1 MTRKRFVKLLMSYNY
16 SRNEAYQTAY
26 ILVDED
32 VGFKSYLEAYNYL
45 LQKNL
50 NQVLTRLDFCGT
62 ILVETRKEKCVYEFR
77 QYVWYEWYV

>member
-26 ILVDED
+26 ILVDGD

-50 NQVLTRLDFCGT
+50 NQVLTKLDFCGT
-62 ILVETRKEKCVYEFR
+62 ILTEQQRR
-77 QYVWYEWYV
+77 D

>member
-1 MTRKRFVKLLMSYNY
+1 MLYYTLCGFQKDATMTRKRFVKLLMSYNY

-50 NQVLTRLDFCGT
+50 N
-62 ILVETRKEKCVYEFR
+62 
-77 QYVWYEWYV
+77 

>member
-26 ILVDED
+26 ILVDGD

-50 NQVLTRLDFCGT
+50 N
-62 ILVETRKEKCVYEFR
+62 
-77 QYVWYEWYV
+77 